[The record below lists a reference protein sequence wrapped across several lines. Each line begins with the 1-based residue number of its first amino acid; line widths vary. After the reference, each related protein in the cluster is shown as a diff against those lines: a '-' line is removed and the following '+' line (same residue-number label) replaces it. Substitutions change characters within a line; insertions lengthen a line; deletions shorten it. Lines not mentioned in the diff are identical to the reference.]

1 MKKGQ
6 TYMCFEPK
14 RGLDRK
20 HKINASVFEASLLI
34 CSKVPE
40 DPCIFIG
47 APLMIQQVQ
56 KYLSSDTTLSLTHQ
70 IQISLIHQKIPSPA
84 AASDRMSGVKRLGV
98 WKTGDLTSLYL
109 YHQQSNKRIKVGK
122 YQTC

>member
-1 MKKGQ
+1 
-6 TYMCFEPK
+6 MCFEPK
-14 RGLDRK
+14 RGLDGK

-56 KYLSSDTTLSLTHQ
+56 KYPSSDTTLSLTHQ
-70 IQISLIHQKIPSPA
+70 IQISLIHQK
-84 AASDRMSGVKRLGV
+84 RN
-98 WKTGDLTSLYL
+98 TSTCCY
-109 YHQQSNKRIKVGK
+109 QRQDVRGQKVRG
-122 YQTC
+122 QENR